1 MFLTECDVLSGF
13 KGVRFAD
20 LASLVQP
27 KYFITD
33 LSNAVLLI
41 WFTVLLVL
49 VSYLNVFTFY
59 LFLYDIGSDGKATL
73 WERAARSVYNMLSV
87 PYRYAEHTLA

>member
-1 MFLTECDVLSGF
+1 MRTEGLTSCFELYTSEVKDE
-13 KGVRFAD
+13 VRIQ
-20 LASLVQP
+20 SNWVKP

-49 VSYLNVFTFY
+49 VSFSYCFY
-59 LFLYDIGSDGKATL
+59 LLCVLYDIGIFYDKGSDGMVTL
-73 WERAARSVYNMLSV
+73 WERAVHSV
-87 PYRYAEHTLA
+87 

>member
-1 MFLTECDVLSGF
+1 MPLRGF

-20 LASLVQP
+20 IESLVKP

-49 VSYLNVFTFY
+49 VSFFLTVFTFY
-59 LFLYDIGSDGKATL
+59 LFFMT
-73 WERAARSVYNMLSV
+73 
-87 PYRYAEHTLA
+87 

>member
-1 MFLTECDVLSGF
+1 MRCLLSGF

-20 LASLVQP
+20 LASLVKP
-27 KYFITD
+27 KYFIAD

-49 VSYLNVFTFY
+49 VSFLTVFTFY
-59 LFLYDIGSDGKATL
+59 LFFYDIGSDGKVT
-73 WERAARSVYNMLSV
+73 
-87 PYRYAEHTLA
+87 

>member
-1 MFLTECDVLSGF
+1 MFLTECDAF
-13 KGVRFAD
+13 KAD
-20 LASLVQP
+20 LRGSDLQTLHLLVKP

-49 VSYLNVFTFY
+49 VSFFNCFHILFVF
-59 LFLYDIGSDGKATL
+59 L
-73 WERAARSVYNMLSV
+73 
-87 PYRYAEHTLA
+87 

>member
-1 MFLTECDVLSGF
+1 MRCPLSGF
-13 KGVRFAD
+13 QRVRFAD
-20 LASLVQP
+20 LASLVKP

-49 VSYLNVFTFY
+49 VSFLTVFTFFLFFMTQVAMARLPY
-59 LFLYDIGSDGKATL
+59 GKELLVRVTICFLYHVKS
-73 WERAARSVYNMLSV
+73 
-87 PYRYAEHTLA
+87 

>member
-1 MFLTECDVLSGF
+1 MHAGKNLFLCVGLLTENYVLDRIGCLLSGF

-20 LASLVQP
+20 LVSLVKP

-41 WFTVLLVL
+41 DSLCC
-49 VSYLNVFTFY
+49 
-59 LFLYDIGSDGKATL
+59 LF
-73 WERAARSVYNMLSV
+73 WC
-87 PYRYAEHTLA
+87 HF

>member
-1 MFLTECDVLSGF
+1 MPFLKSGF

-20 LASLVQP
+20 LASLVKP

-49 VSYLNVFTFY
+49 VSFFLI
-59 LFLYDIGSDGKATL
+59 LFSPSICFYDIGSDGKVIL
-73 WERAARSVYNMLSV
+73 WERAARSGYNMFSV
-87 PYRYAEHTLA
+87 PCQV